1 MMSARSNN
9 PNHRWKTVLT
19 LVLALVTVFLVPHPS
34 YAQKKKKD
42 ADPNAGLPK
51 RVNFDISKIV
61 WPNPPAIAR
70 VRFQQQFTGEK
81 IDWNAAA
88 AKKNTK
94 PKQTW
99 MDRLAGTKPVQDQD
113 LNLPF
118 QLIRPYGVAFDSKGN
133 VYAAD
138 QGVGAIF
145 IFNPETKAVEI
156 IKNGK
161 DAHFNLI
168 VGLAVDDNDRIF
180 VSDDKLHH
188 VAVISPKHQQ
198 ETTFGGDVL
207 VRPGGIA
214 IDPTNRFLYVVDTGN
229 DVVDVFDTDSFK
241 LLRKIGKPS
250 NKHLA
255 SEPGLFSLPTN
266 VAVDKEGNV
275 YVTDTLN
282 DRVEIFDADGT
293 FISTFGKNGDG
304 PGYFARPKGIAVD
317 VDGHIWVADSMQQ
330 RVQVFNN
337 EGRLLIYFGELG
349 TYPGQFQELY
359 GIAIDD
365 KTNRVVTSEQYQG
378 RVQMFRYVTD
388 AEAEKLK
395 QERDAAQG
403 TNGAATGTPKD
414 AAPVQAQAPASAK
427 DAAAVQA
434 PPAAPPK

>member
-1 MMSARSNN
+1 MFERTKNSNR
-9 PNHRWKTVLT
+9 RWNTIA
-19 LVLALVTVFLVPHPS
+19 ALVFVLLGVFLLPNPG
-34 YAQKKKKD
+34 YAQQKKKKA

-51 RVNFDISKIV
+51 RVNFDTSKIV

-70 VRFQQQFTGEK
+70 IRFMQQFTGEK
-81 IDWNAAA
+81 IDFNAAA
-88 AKKNTK
+88 NKKNNK

-118 QLIRPYGVAFDSKGN
+118 QLIRVYGVGFDSKGN

-145 IFNPETKAVEI
+145 IFNPETKVVEI

-168 VGLAVDDNDRIF
+168 VGLAIDDNDRIF
-180 VSDDKLHH
+180 VTDDKLHH
-188 VAVISPKHQQ
+188 VAVLSPKHQQ
-198 ETTFGGDVL
+198 ETTFGTDVL

-214 IDPTNRFLYVVDTGN
+214 IDSTNRLLYVVDTGN
-229 DVVDVFDTDSFK
+229 DVVQVFDADNFK

-255 SEPGLFSLPTN
+255 TEPGLFSLPTN

-282 DRVEIFDADGT
+282 DRVEIFDADGN
-293 FISTFGKNGDG
+293 FISSFGKNGDG

-317 VDGHIWVADSMQQ
+317 ADGHIWVVDAMQS

-349 TYPGQFQELY
+349 GYPGQFQEPY
-359 GIAIDD
+359 GIAIDN
-365 KTNRVVTSEQYQG
+365 KTNRVITSEQYQG
-378 RVQMFRYVTD
+378 RVQMFRYITD

-403 TNGAATGTPKD
+403 TSTTAETPKSVAAKD
-414 AAPVQAQAPASAK
+414 AAPAPAL
-427 DAAAVQA
+427 A
-434 PPAAPPK
+434 PPSPPK

>member
-1 MMSARSNN
+1 MSARNKYL
-9 PNHRWKTVLT
+9 NHSWKIVVNA
-19 LVLALVTVFLVPHPS
+19 VLAMVTVFLLS
-34 YAQKKKKD
+34 NAGYAQKKNKAA

-70 VRFQQQFTGEK
+70 IRFVQQFTGEK
-81 IDWNAAA
+81 IDFNAAVN
-88 AKKNTK
+88 KKNNK

-118 QLIRPYGVAFDSKGN
+118 QLIRVYGVGFDSKGN

-138 QGVGAIF
+138 QGAGAIF
-145 IFNPETKAVEI
+145 IFNPETKAVEMI
-156 IKNGK
+156 RNGHEG
-161 DAHFNLI
+161 HFALI
-168 VGLAVDDNDRIF
+168 VGLAIDDNDRIF

-188 VAVISPKHQQ
+188 VAVISPKHQT
-198 ETTFGGDVL
+198 ENTFGAEVL

-214 IDPTNRFLYVVDTGN
+214 IDSTNRLLYVVDTGN
-229 DVVDVFDTDSFK
+229 DVVDVFDADSFK

-266 VAVDKEGNV
+266 IAVDKDGSV

-282 DRVEIFDADGT
+282 DRVEIFDADGN

-304 PGYFARPKGIAVD
+304 PGYFVRPKGIAVD
-317 VDGHIWVADSMQQ
+317 VDGHIWVVDSAQS

-349 TYPGQFQELY
+349 GYPGQFQEPY
-359 GIAIDD
+359 GIAIDN
-365 KTNRVVTSEQYQG
+365 KTNRVIVSEQYQG

-388 AEAEKLK
+388 AEADKLK
-395 QERDAAQG
+395 QEKEAAQG
-403 TNGAATGTPKD
+403 AGGATTETPKSV
-414 AAPVQAQAPASAK
+414 AAK
-427 DAAAVQA
+427 DASPA
-434 PPAAPPK
+434 PTTTTPPPPK

>member
-1 MMSARSNN
+1 MSARSKNAN
-9 PNHRWKTVLT
+9 YGWETVIT
-19 LVLALVTVFLVPHPS
+19 LIFVLLAVFLVPNPG
-34 YAQKKKKD
+34 YAQSAQQNAPQKKNKKRS

-70 VRFQQQFTGEK
+70 IRFMQQFTGEK

-88 AKKNTK
+88 NKKNTK

-118 QLIRPYGVAFDSKGN
+118 QLIRTYGVGFDSKGN

-138 QGVGAIF
+138 QGVAAIF
-145 IFNPETKAVEI
+145 IFNPETKAVEM

-161 DAHFNLI
+161 DAHFNML

-180 VSDDKLHH
+180 FTDDKLHH
-188 VAVISPKHQQ
+188 VGIINPKHQQ
-198 ETTFGGDVL
+198 ESSFGSDVL

-214 IDPTNRFLYVVDTGN
+214 IDSTNRLLYVVDTGN
-229 DVVDVFDTDSFK
+229 DVVQVFDADSLK
-241 LLRKIGKPS
+241 LLRHIGTPS
-250 NKHLA
+250 TKHQA
-255 SEPGLFSLPTN
+255 TEQGLFSLPTN

-282 DRVEIFDADGT
+282 NRVEIFDADGN

-317 VDGHIWVADSMQQ
+317 VDGHIWVVDAMQN

-337 EGRLLIYFGELG
+337 EGRLLIYFGEMG
-349 TYPGQFQELY
+349 AYPGQFQEPW
-359 GIAIDD
+359 GIAIDN
-365 KTNRVVTSEQYQG
+365 KTNRVITSEQYQG

-403 TNGAATGTPKD
+403 TPTPKSV
-414 AAPVQAQAPASAK
+414 AAKDTAPAPA
-427 DAAAVQA
+427 QT
-434 PPAAPPK
+434 PPPPK

>member
-1 MMSARSNN
+1 MSARSKYL
-9 PNHRWKTVLT
+9 NHSWKIAVTVV
-19 LVLALVTVFLVPHPS
+19 LVLVTVFLLPNPG
-34 YAQKKKKD
+34 YAQQKKKKAA
-42 ADPNAGLPK
+42 ADPNGGLPK

-70 VRFQQQFTGEK
+70 IRFMQQFTGEK
-81 IDWNAAA
+81 IDFNAAA

-94 PKQTW
+94 PKQSW

-118 QLIRPYGVAFDSKGN
+118 QLIRVYGVGFDSKGN

-168 VGLAVDDNDRIF
+168 VGLAIDDNDRIF

-188 VAVISPKHQQ
+188 IAVISPKHQQ
-198 ETTFGGDVL
+198 DTSFGTDVL
-207 VRPGGIA
+207 IRPGGIA
-214 IDPTNRFLYVVDTGN
+214 IDSTNRLLYVVDTGN
-229 DVVDVFDTDSFK
+229 DVVDVFDADSFK

-266 VAVDKEGNV
+266 VAVDKEGTV

-282 DRVEIFDADGT
+282 DRVEIFDADGN

-317 VDGHIWVADSMQQ
+317 SDGHIWVADSMQQ

-337 EGRLLIYFGELG
+337 EGRLLIFFGELG
-349 TYPGQFQELY
+349 GYPGQFQELY
-359 GIAIDD
+359 GIAIDN
-365 KTNRVVTSEQYQG
+365 KTNRVITSEQYQG

-388 AEAEKLK
+388 AEADKLK

-403 TNGAATGTPKD
+403 TSGATTETPKSVAAKD
-414 AAPVQAQAPASAK
+414 AAPATTT
-427 DAAAVQA
+427 
-434 PPAAPPK
+434 PPPPK

>member
-1 MMSARSNN
+1 MSARSKKL
-9 PNHRWKTVLT
+9 NHRWKTVAS
-19 LVLALVTVFLVPHPS
+19 LVLVLLTAFLLVPNPS
-34 YAQKKKKD
+34 YAQKKKKAA

-70 VRFQQQFTGEK
+70 VRFMQQFTGEK
-81 IDWNAAA
+81 IDFNKAAD
-88 AKKNTK
+88 KKANK

-118 QLIRPYGVAFDSKGN
+118 QLIRVYGVGFDSKGN

-168 VGLAVDDNDRIF
+168 VGLAIDDNDRIF

-198 ETTFGGDVL
+198 ETAFGTDVL

-214 IDPTNRFLYVVDTGN
+214 IDSTNRLLYVVDTGN
-229 DVVDVFDTDSFK
+229 DVVQVFDADSFK
-241 LLRKIGKPS
+241 LLRRLGKPS

-282 DRVEIFDADGT
+282 DRVEIFDADGN

-317 VDGHIWVADSMQQ
+317 TDGHIWVVDAMQS

-337 EGRLLIYFGELG
+337 EGRLLIYFGEMG
-349 TYPGQFQELY
+349 GYPGQFQEPY
-359 GIAIDD
+359 GIAIDN

-388 AEAEKLK
+388 AEADKLRQEK
-395 QERDAAQG
+395 EAAQG
-403 TNGAATGTPKD
+403 TSNSSSDAAKSVVAKEAAKD
-414 AAPVQAQAPASAK
+414 AAPAQAST
-427 DAAAVQA
+427 
-434 PPAAPPK
+434 PPTPK

>member
-1 MMSARSNN
+1 M
-9 PNHRWKTVLT
+9 TVLT
-19 LVLALVTVFLVPHPS
+19 LVLALLAVFLLPNPGYAQS
-34 YAQKKKKD
+34 AQKKKKAA

-70 VRFQQQFTGEK
+70 IRYLQQFTGEK

-88 AKKNTK
+88 NKKNNK

-113 LNLPF
+113 LKLPF

-133 VYAAD
+133 IYAAD

-145 IFNPETKAVEI
+145 IFNLETNAVEMI
-156 IKNGK
+156 RNGR

-168 VGLAVDDNDRIF
+168 VGLAIDDSDRIF

-188 VAVISPKHQQ
+188 IAVISPKHQQ
-198 ETTFGGDVL
+198 DSSFGSDVL

-214 IDPTNRFLYVVDTGN
+214 IDATNRLLYVVDTGN
-229 DVVDVFDTDSFK
+229 DVVDVFDADSFK
-241 LLRKIGKPS
+241 LLRKIGTPS

-255 SEPGLFSLPTN
+255 TEPGLFSLPTN
-266 VAVDKEGNV
+266 VAVDHDGNV

-282 DRVEIFDADGT
+282 DRVEIFDADGA
-293 FISTFGKNGDG
+293 FISTFGKSGDG
-304 PGYFARPKGIAVD
+304 PGYFSRPKGIAID
-317 VDGHIWVADSMQQ
+317 ADGHIWVADAMQQ

-349 TYPGQFQELY
+349 GYPGQFQELY
-359 GIAIDD
+359 GIAIDN
-365 KTNRVVTSEQYQG
+365 KTNRVITSEQYQG

-388 AEAEKLK
+388 AEADKLK

-403 TNGAATGTPKD
+403 KSGATSETPKSV
-414 AAPVQAQAPASAK
+414 AAK
-427 DAAAVQA
+427 DAVPAQTST
-434 PPAAPPK
+434 PPTPK

>member
-1 MMSARSNN
+1 MSAQSN
-9 PNHRWKTVLT
+9 PKHRWTNVLA
-19 LVLALVTVFLVPHPS
+19 LVLALLAVFLLPNPG
-34 YAQKKKKD
+34 YAQSAKQKKAN

-70 VRFQQQFTGEK
+70 IRFLQQFTGEK
-81 IDWNAAA
+81 IDWNAVAD
-88 AKKNTK
+88 KKNTK

-113 LNLPF
+113 VKLPF
-118 QLIRPYGVAFDSKGN
+118 QLIRPYGVAFDSKGKI
-133 VYAAD
+133 YAAD

-145 IFNPETKAVEI
+145 IFNPETKAVEMI
-156 IKNGK
+156 SNGK

-168 VGLAVDDNDRIF
+168 VGLAIDDNDRIF

-188 VAVISPKHQQ
+188 IAVISPKHQE
-198 ETTFGGDVL
+198 ETTFGKDVL

-214 IDPTNRFLYVVDTGN
+214 IDTTNRLLYVVDTGN
-229 DVVDVFDTDSFK
+229 DVVDVFDSDSFK

-250 NKHLA
+250 TKHLA
-255 SEPGLFSLPTN
+255 TEPGLFSLPTN
-266 VAVDKEGNV
+266 IAVDHDGNV

-282 DRVEIFDADGT
+282 NRVEIFDADGT

-304 PGYFARPKGIAVD
+304 PGYFARPKGIAID
-317 VDGHIWVADSMQQ
+317 PDGHIWVADAMQQ

-349 TYPGQFQELY
+349 GYPGQFQELY
-359 GIAIDD
+359 GIAIDN
-365 KTNRVVTSEQYQG
+365 KSNRVITSEQYQG

-388 AEAEKLK
+388 AEADKLK
-395 QERDAAQG
+395 QEREAAQG
-403 TNGAATGTPKD
+403 PSKGSSETAKSVA
-414 AAPVQAQAPASAK
+414 AK
-427 DAAAVQA
+427 DA
-434 PPAAPPK
+434 PAAQTSTPPTPK